1 MCFLVPDISQ
11 LLKVLVVTILTEL
24 VVHEPLGILP
34 FAVLVVLEA
43 AVADHVRE
51 DAEEGELFLVAGEAL
66 VFGVVQLAGAVV
78 VEDVPENVRVAV
90 EEVLL
95 RVLVVEELALV
106 RAEQRV
112 RVLFQ
117 RVPPRLEPPAGH
129 IYQQLLI
136 FRLASILTTDKHA
149 NVPN

>member
-1 MCFLVPDISQ
+1 

-24 VVHEPLGILP
+24 VVHEALGVFAL
-34 FAVLVVLEA
+34 AVLVILEA
-43 AVADHVRE
+43 AVADDVRE
-51 DAEEGELFLVAGEAL
+51 DAKEGELLLVAGEAL

-95 RVLVVEELALV
+95 RVLIVEELALV
-106 RAEQRV
+106 RAEQSV
-112 RVLFQ
+112 RVLLQ
-117 RVPPRLEPPAGH
+117 RVPPRLEPPPGH

-136 FRLASILTTDKHA
+136 FRLASILIHA
-149 NVPN
+149 QTHKLSKIR